1 MSQQIDKIEM
11 YEKRI
16 PDLLSFLMRNGHKG
30 ERGRIGVI
38 GGCELYTG
46 YMGLIISRHMHRKS
60 TLCRHLTKILK
71 PIKSAPY
78 YAAMA
83 SLRSGGE
90 LATVFTSPD
99 AATPIK
105 TYSPELMVVPKYGKS
120 FRNCQYTSGTI
131 DQTCRAA

>member
-1 MSQQIDKIEM
+1 MA
-11 YEKRI
+11 
-16 PDLLSFLMRNGHKG
+16 
-30 ERGRIGVI
+30 
-38 GGCELYTG
+38 
-46 YMGLIISRHMHRKS
+46 
-60 TLCRHLTKILK
+60 KILK

-105 TYSPELMVVPKYGKS
+105 SYSPELMVIPKYGKCINIAS
-120 FRNCQYTSGTI
+120 ILPPATI
-131 DQTCRAA
+131 DQTCRALFLAYGNNPMHSQLLLML